1 MDQCWN
7 EVSLK
12 IDANITKILS
22 ILQHQN
28 KAALEGHRE
37 EKFQPEHV

>member
-12 IDANITKILS
+12 IDANITKTLT

-28 KAALEGHRE
+28 KAALQGHTE

>member
-1 MDQCWN
+1 MEQCWN

-12 IDANITKILS
+12 IDANITKRS

-28 KAALEGHRE
+28 KAATQGHTE
-37 EKFQPEHV
+37 EKFQPDYV